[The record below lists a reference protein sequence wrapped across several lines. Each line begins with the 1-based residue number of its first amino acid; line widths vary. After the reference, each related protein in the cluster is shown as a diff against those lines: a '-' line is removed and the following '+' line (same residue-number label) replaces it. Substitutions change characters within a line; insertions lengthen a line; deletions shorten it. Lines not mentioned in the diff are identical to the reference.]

1 MEITFGIF
9 VSFISSA
16 LIVVPKIELTSKQAK
31 KALLKDNIF
40 DLLQKLKEVIL
51 NSDLIAYGWDGR
63 HKRSQ

>member
-1 MEITFGIF
+1 MEITFGVF
-9 VSFISSA
+9 VAFISSA

-51 NSDLIAYGWDGR
+51 NSDLIAYRWNGR

>member
-1 MEITFGIF
+1 MEITFGVF

-16 LIVVPKIELTSKQAK
+16 LIVVPKIELTSKQPK

-51 NSDLIAYGWDGR
+51 NSDLIAYRWDGR